1 LLADEAPGCIKHHDI
16 KTLFGRKVAI
26 DASMSLYQFLIA
38 VRQSDGQQMMSDSGK
53 VTSHLLGFFYRTIRM
68 VEYGIKPVYV
78 FDGKPPDLKKDVLAK
93 RFGRREEARAEEEE
107 KKDIADSE
115 TLDQLAR
122 RQVRPTREHNAEVQ
136 RLLTLMGIPWVVSPS
151 EAEAQCAELA
161 RAGKVYAAGSEDMD
175 TLTFGSPI
183 LLKNLTASEQKK
195 LPVTEVNL
203 HKALEELNMPMSQVR
218 GVHSHLVC
226 RLVHVAGM
234 RLPGPHPW
242 RGTQKGTQA
251 YSGA

>member
-1 LLADEAPGCIKHHDI
+1 
-16 KTLFGRKVAI
+16 
-26 DASMSLYQFLIA
+26 MSLYQFLIA

-68 VEYGIKPVYV
+68 VDYGIKPVYV
-78 FDGKPPDLKKDVLAK
+78 FAGKPPDLKKDVLAK

-218 GVHSHLVC
+218 GTDTH
-226 RLVHVAGM
+226 
-234 RLPGPHPW
+234 
-242 RGTQKGTQA
+242 T
-251 YSGA
+251 

>member
-1 LLADEAPGCIKHHDI
+1 
-16 KTLFGRKVAI
+16 
-26 DASMSLYQFLIA
+26 MSLYQFLIA

-161 RAGKVYAAGSEDMD
+161 RSGKVYAAGSEDMD

-242 RGTQKGTQA
+242 RGT
-251 YSGA
+251 

>member
-1 LLADEAPGCIKHHDI
+1 
-16 KTLFGRKVAI
+16 
-26 DASMSLYQFLIA
+26 M
-38 VRQSDGQQMMSDSGK
+38 
-53 VTSHLLGFFYRTIRM
+53 
-68 VEYGIKPVYV
+68 
-78 FDGKPPDLKKDVLAK
+78 
-93 RFGRREEARAEEEE
+93 
-107 KKDIADSE
+107 
-115 TLDQLAR
+115 
-122 RQVRPTREHNAEVQ
+122 RPTREHNAEVQ

-218 GVHSHLVC
+218 LSHT
-226 RLVHVAGM
+226 H
-234 RLPGPHPW
+234 
-242 RGTQKGTQA
+242 T
-251 YSGA
+251 

>member
-1 LLADEAPGCIKHHDI
+1 
-16 KTLFGRKVAI
+16 
-26 DASMSLYQFLIA
+26 
-38 VRQSDGQQMMSDSGK
+38 
-53 VTSHLLGFFYRTIRM
+53 M

-226 RLVHVAGM
+226 RLVHVTGM

-242 RGTQKGTQA
+242 RGT
-251 YSGA
+251 

>member
-1 LLADEAPGCIKHHDI
+1 
-16 KTLFGRKVAI
+16 
-26 DASMSLYQFLIA
+26 MSLYQFLIA

>member
-1 LLADEAPGCIKHHDI
+1 
-16 KTLFGRKVAI
+16 
-26 DASMSLYQFLIA
+26 MSLYQFLIA

-93 RFGRREEARAEEEE
+93 RCGRREEARAEEEE

-218 GVHSHLVC
+218 LSHT
-226 RLVHVAGM
+226 H
-234 RLPGPHPW
+234 
-242 RGTQKGTQA
+242 T
-251 YSGA
+251 